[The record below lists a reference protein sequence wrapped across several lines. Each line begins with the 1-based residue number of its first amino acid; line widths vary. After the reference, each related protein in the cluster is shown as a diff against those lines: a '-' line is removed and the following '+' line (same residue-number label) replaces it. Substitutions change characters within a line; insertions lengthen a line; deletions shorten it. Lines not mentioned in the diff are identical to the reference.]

1 MENHSVSDDEL
12 HPDEPLGS
20 ELETEETIAQ
30 SSEKD
35 FQDGTVE
42 KGEGSDVVFAREG
55 PLIVIGKDQAST
67 QPSKCSGC
75 NIKKLKCRGTDDHL
89 LEKGNLGKEKK
100 LNRHDRI
107 ELGRLFQS
115 AISSQDWEIS
125 ERLIQLADLQTLND
139 LLCISLDSIWF
150 LRTEHELRGITGLI
164 SQIVCHGAHD
174 YTRATLR
181 TSFLASCVS
190 SCQSRTL
197 SLADTVT
204 VMAQRYTS
212 DSLINF
218 WFA

>member
-1 MENHSVSDDEL
+1 MSDDEL
-12 HPDEPLGS
+12 YPDEPLGP
-20 ELETEETIAQ
+20 EVETEEIISQ
-30 SSEKD
+30 SSKED
-35 FQDGTVE
+35 LQD
-42 KGEGSDVVFAREG
+42 EGSDVVFAREG

-75 NIKKLKCRGTDDHL
+75 NEKKLKCRGTDDHL

-125 ERLIQLADLQTLND
+125 ERLIQLADVQTLND

-204 VMAQRYTS
+204 VMAQRYTFH
-212 DSLINF
+212 SLIRCF
-218 WFA
+218 PFSL